1 MIIWTPK
8 QNPKR
13 SGGRGGKPEPR
24 GPMATRRGEGEGDAT
39 IRTALLRILPALAGV
54 LIGLGLI
61 AAAWMG
67 LRHLPRMPVTEL
79 AVHGK
84 LERVDAEAIRVNA
97 LPENADVLTLDLGLV
112 RDRVKALQWVR
123 DVEVRRVPPGRIELV
138 VEEHQPL
145 AIWVERGQEPDQER
159 TLLVNTKSEVFAAD
173 HDLQLPRLSGPPGT
187 APLVV
192 AEAARVAAVLGEVP
206 AEVRLSDRRAWSV
219 RLADNTRIELG
230 REETLARLE
239 RFARVR
245 QDVVMLKQPGLR
257 VDLRYPAGLAIQKT
271 PEMLQYEKEQASRK
285 KKA

>member
-1 MIIWTPK
+1 
-8 QNPKR
+8 
-13 SGGRGGKPEPR
+13 
-24 GPMATRRGEGEGDAT
+24 MATRKNAPDDVAN
-39 IRTALLRILPALAGV
+39 IRSGVMRLLPALAGIA
-54 LIGLGLI
+54 IGLGLI
-61 AAAWMG
+61 AAVWYG

-97 LPENADVLTLDLGLV
+97 LPEGADVLTLDLRQV
-112 RDRVKALQWVR
+112 RDRVKALPWVR
-123 DVEVRRVPPGRIELV
+123 DVEVRRMPPGRVELT

-145 AIWVERGQEPDQER
+145 AIWQEQDR
-159 TLLVNTKSEVFAAD
+159 TMLVSTKSEVFSAD
-173 HDLQLPRLSGPPGT
+173 HDLQLPLLAGPSGT
-187 APLVV
+187 AAVVV
-192 AEAARVAAVLGEVP
+192 AEAGRVAAVLGEVP

-245 QDVVMLKQPGLR
+245 QDIAMLKQPGLR
-257 VDLRYPAGLAIQKT
+257 VDLRYPSGLAIQKT
-271 PEMLQYEKEQASRK
+271 PEILQYEKEQASRK

>member
-13 SGGRGGKPEPR
+13 KGGKPEPR
-24 GPMATRRGEGEGDAT
+24 GPMATRRSASEGDAN
-39 IRTALLRILPALAGV
+39 IRTALAAYVPALAGV
-54 LIGLGLI
+54 AIGLGLI
-61 AAAWMG
+61 AAAWYG

-84 LERVDAEAIRVNA
+84 LERVDAEAIRANA
-97 LPENADVLTLDLGLV
+97 LPEGADVLTLDLNQV
-112 RDRVKALQWVR
+112 RERVKALPWVR
-123 DVEVRRVPPGRIELV
+123 DVEVRRVPPGRIELA

-145 AIWVERGQEPDQER
+145 AVWQEQDRQM
-159 TLLVNTKSEVFAAD
+159 LVNTKSEVFTAD
-173 HDLQLPRLSGPPGT
+173 HELQLPVLAGPPGT
-187 APLVV
+187 AAVVV
-192 AEAARVAAVLGEVP
+192 AEAGRVAAVLGEVP

-219 RLADNTRIELG
+219 RLTDNTRIELG

-245 QDVVMLKQPGLR
+245 QDIAMLKQPGLR
-257 VDLRYPAGLAIQKT
+257 VDLRYPSGLAIQKT
-271 PEMLQYEKEQASRK
+271 PEILQYEKEQASRK